1 MTVKVEFKKSDK
13 SAQWDDRFES
23 ILDLAEEQ
31 GRDRKR
37 LQAGH
42 LRDLQDKT
50 AFRESGNGR

>member
-31 GRDRKR
+31 GMEIENDCR
-37 LQAGH
+37 QGI
-42 LRDLQDKT
+42 
-50 AFRESGNGR
+50 